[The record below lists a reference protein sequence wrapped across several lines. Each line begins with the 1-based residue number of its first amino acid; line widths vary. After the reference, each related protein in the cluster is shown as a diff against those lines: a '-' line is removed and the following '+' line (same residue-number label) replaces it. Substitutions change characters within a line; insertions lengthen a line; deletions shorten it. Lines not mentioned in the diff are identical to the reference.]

1 MQAADEFEMNEW
13 INLINYASAFKTVEV
28 AMIAPMVTPLSD
40 GPSLPR
46 RDSGALETQTQGQG
60 QGQMEARSTLSP
72 KTGDVFGSK
81 PLTVEPQDTLSP
93 APSLDGRRPSS
104 STLWTGTE
112 PRDAASRLEYI
123 GVSPGPRDQPR

>member
-46 RDSGALETQTQGQG
+46 RDSGALEAQTQA

-72 KTGDVFGSK
+72 KTGDVFSSK

-123 GVSPGPRDQPR
+123 GVSPGP